1 MLRHLSARMDAT
13 SFRQHASYLGPHSA
27 SSFSRIA
34 TPFQGLRKNIPPM
47 DEDALA
53 NLRAGESHLIS
64 PRQGQRKEMVEQA
77 CAWCCGG
84 EPGGEVLIRGN
95 MRQANSQHRNCF
107 FTGVSQLPR
116 RTSWTQLLTGTI
128 AEAGLGPNSGLLRQ
142 ASDQTSRRHATM
154 GMLRPLF
161 T

>member
-64 PRQGQRKEMVEQA
+64 PVRANERK
-77 CAWCCGG
+77 W
-84 EPGGEVLIRGN
+84 
-95 MRQANSQHRNCF
+95 S
-107 FTGVSQLPR
+107 
-116 RTSWTQLLTGTI
+116 
-128 AEAGLGPNSGLLRQ
+128 
-142 ASDQTSRRHATM
+142 SRRVRGAVEVN
-154 GMLRPLF
+154 LEVKC
-161 T
+161 